1 MNKFFRF
8 CLLILLI
15 AESSANV
22 QAQQDPVFSQYLFN
36 PMLYNP
42 AYAGIYDMGSA
53 TVQSR
58 IQKFSPSSLTLTSVF
73 SASSSLPTAQ
83 GMGIG
88 INVINDRIGV
98 GGGHTAYNNTE
109 IDLAYSYKIQLA
121 EQTYLAM
128 GLQAD
133 IMSHKIDNSG
143 LNPKD
148 VADPTIQ
155 QPTINATKLNFGTGL
170 YLINEERY
178 FLSASAPRILNT
190 TFENNG
196 VIGQRYSRQFY
207 FSGGAILNAEGNI
220 PIRPAFM
227 LKTIQGQSASLDLS
241 TSFLLSDIIWTGV
254 SVRNFHTLAI
264 IGQLDI
270 SEFVRVGY
278 STDLPLSNVAF
289 KNLGTHEVSLNI
301 NFTAFK
307 KQVVVVP
314 RYF

>member
-1 MNKFFRF
+1 MNKLFRF
-8 CLLILLI
+8 CLLILLVMKFC
-15 AESSANV
+15 AEV

-42 AYAGIYDMGSA
+42 AYAGIYDMASA

-58 IQKFSPSSLTLTSVF
+58 VQKF
-73 SASSSLPTAQ
+73 SASSLSLTNVLSANTSLPTSQ
-83 GMGIG
+83 GMGVG
-88 INVINDRIGV
+88 INVINDRIGI
-98 GGGHTAYNNTE
+98 GGGHTAFNNTE
-109 IDLAYSYKIQLA
+109 IDLAYSYKLELG

-133 IMSHKIDNSG
+133 IMSHKIDNQG

-170 YLINEERY
+170 YLINEEKY
-178 FLSASAPRILNT
+178 FFSASAPRILNT
-190 TFENNG
+190 TFESNG

-220 PIRPAFM
+220 PIRPAFL
-227 LKTIQGQSASLDLS
+227 LKTIPGQASSIDLS
-241 TSFLLSDIIWTGV
+241 TSVLLSDVIWTGV
-254 SVRNFHTLAI
+254 SVRNFHTLAV

-278 STDLPLSNVAF
+278 STDLPLSSSSL
-289 KNLGTHEVSLNI
+289 KTLGTHEFSLNI
-301 NFTAFK
+301 NFGAFK